1 MCKWHETLKNDILLL
16 HTQKENKK
24 PKVLRLTHLM
34 FSLKQK
40 LHLNMLKC
48 RKGQQARWYGDEIG
62 VCHLYSFIFYCS
74 KFKAW
79 RQKSKHLTRHF
90 LYVVEPPKLSVLSAF
105 DTTRKRIALH
115 FVSYFWRFH
124 HIDCLSFQRYCQSFL
139 LLKYSLAETNRG
151 DLVKQLFQQ
160 LFKKNF
166 QVCKMHGKMLRWPF
180 ATLPVLRHFFSSVGF
195 SFTTTFTRRH
205 HAISAI
211 YLLWNIKPYK
221 KTGHQMWNASPE
233 RCLQRNS
240 RCFCYYN
247 NGNDSVTNKGPI
259 WGCYCSPRE
268 H

>member
-1 MCKWHETLKNDILLL
+1 MGPFNINTWQSAKRYLTSCANDTKHWKTISCCYT
-16 HTQKENKK
+16 HRKRIRNQKFWDSPIWCFRWN
-24 PKVLRLTHLM
+24 RRT
-34 FSLKQK
+34 

-105 DTTRKRIALH
+105 DTTRKRIAVH

-124 HIDCLSFQRYCQSFL
+124 HIDCLSSQRYCQGFL

-151 DLVKQLFQQ
+151 DWVKQLFQQ

-221 KTGHQMWNASPE
+221 KNRPSNVE
-233 RCLQRNS
+233 CL
-240 RCFCYYN
+240 
-247 NGNDSVTNKGPI
+247 
-259 WGCYCSPRE
+259 PRE
-268 H
+268 VFAEKFTMFLLL